1 MAMKMINGIK
11 DNHIAIPKTAAEQKE
26 GNLSEGQIWHNFKQG
41 SEEAY
46 AYMYNTY
53 FFILFNYGRQF
64 CSSRDL
70 IKDCIQDLFVELWEK
85 RERLG
90 DTDAIKYYLF
100 KCLRRKITKKLPKHH
115 FIAVDKEMI
124 ASDAFPMVLPLE
136 YHMIEELKEK
146 EKVQRLRQ
154 AVNALSVKQRE
165 VIFLTFYENLTQ
177 QQVAL
182 VLSVEIKT
190 VRNLLWK
197 SIKALRN
204 ILVTTSLLSL
214 ISTISDLF

>member
-1 MAMKMINGIK
+1 MAMKMINGIQ
-11 DNHIAIPKTAAEQKE
+11 DNHIAISKAAEQKE
-26 GNLSEGQIWHNFKQG
+26 GSLTEGQIWQHFKQG
-41 SEEAY
+41 SEDAY
-46 AYMYNTY
+46 TYLYNTY

-64 CSSRDL
+64 CSSKEQ

-90 DTDAIKYYLF
+90 DTDAIKYYLL
-100 KCLRRKITKKLPKHH
+100 KCLRRKIAGKVPKHH
-115 FIAVDKEMI
+115 FITADHKIE

-177 QQVAL
+177 QQVAS

-197 SIKALRN
+197 SIKALRS
-204 ILVTTSLLSL
+204 ILATTGLLSI
-214 ISTISDLF
+214 ISTVFDLL

>member
-1 MAMKMINGIK
+1 MALKMINDIEG
-11 DNHIAIPKTAAEQKE
+11 DHIAIHKAAIEQ
-26 GNLSEGQIWHNFKQG
+26 GDAGLSDAQVWHNFKQG

-46 AYMYNTY
+46 AYMYKTY

-64 CSSRDL
+64 CSHKDL
-70 IKDCIQDLFVELWEK
+70 VKDCIQDLFVELWEK

-90 DTDAIKYYLF
+90 DTDAIKYYLL
-100 KCLRRKITKKLPKHH
+100 KCLRRKITRKLPKHH
-115 FIAVDKEMI
+115 FIAVDHKLI
-124 ASDAFPMVLPLE
+124 ASDAFPAMLPLE

-146 EKVQRLRQ
+146 EKMHRLRQ

-177 QQVAL
+177 QQIAS

-197 SIKALRN
+197 SIKALRS
-204 ILVTTSLLSL
+204 ILATTSLISC
-214 ISTISDLF
+214 ISTVFELF